1 MSNII
6 PEGGLKGALGEE
18 KTKKIGVV
26 DYSSRFISYLE
37 NTEDYLFIEM
47 DSVEATDMI
56 MTGEIEGFLVIPGG
70 SDLYN
75 PRYYSRTIAIET
87 DKLRGPLNIAAFKLS
102 LEEKGLDASFAEEI
116 NRWVNIT
123 PRKITET
130 GRKGGEELLILG
142 FAMVIFLY
150 MFIIFASQLMARSAV
165 EEKLNGVIELIIS
178 DISPQ
183 GLLLGKLLGVT
194 ASVIL
199 LVVVWIFVG
208 ITFMGN
214 AVFFI
219 NRTIDISLPAG
230 VLFYFIGA
238 FVFGY
243 TLYTSFIL
251 LFVSMVTS
259 EQEVNQAMGAGI
271 IVILIPYFLSFFWVF
286 RNPGSIVS
294 VVSSLI
300 PFFTP
305 LIMPLRL
312 SISTVPLWEITLSIT
327 LLALTAWGILFLAG
341 KVYRISMLMVGKP
354 LRLREVLRLIRK
366 K

>member
-26 DYSSRFISYLE
+26 DYSSRLISYLE

-47 DSVEATDMI
+47 DSLEATDMI
-56 MTGEIEGFLVIPGG
+56 MTGGIEGFLVIRGG

-116 NRWVNIT
+116 NRWVHIT
-123 PRKITET
+123 PRKITGT

-178 DISPQ
+178 DISPPR
-183 GLLLGKLLGVT
+183 LLLGKLLGVT
-194 ASVIL
+194 ASVLL

-238 FVFGY
+238 FIFGY

-327 LLALTAWGILFLAG
+327 LLALTAWGTLILAG